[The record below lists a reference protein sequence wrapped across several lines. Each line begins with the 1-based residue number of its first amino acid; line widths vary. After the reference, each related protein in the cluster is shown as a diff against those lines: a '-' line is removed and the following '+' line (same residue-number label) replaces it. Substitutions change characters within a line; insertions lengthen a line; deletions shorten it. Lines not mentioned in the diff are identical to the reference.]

1 MKGGV
6 SASPREHQGC
16 VRAMGSAIERPSLL
30 AATCT
35 GLTRGWSLDTFLF
48 PSAFPG
54 TDVPRGPSLASFLK
68 VSFYLLAC
76 HPCSPVPSAAVF
88 WGHCSLFNSW
98 IP

>member
-6 SASPREHQGC
+6 SASPREHQDC

-48 PSAFPG
+48 PPAFPG

-68 VSFYLLAC
+68 VSFYLLALPSMQ
-76 HPCSPVPSAAVF
+76 PCPLCCTC
-88 WGHCSLFNSW
+88 WGHSR
-98 IP
+98 

>member
-16 VRAMGSAIERPSLL
+16 VRAMGSAIESTSLL

-35 GLTRGWSLDTFLF
+35 GLTRSFWSLETFLS
-48 PSAFPG
+48 PPAFPG

-68 VSFYLLAC
+68 VSFYLLALPSMQ
-76 HPCSPVPSAAVF
+76 PCPLCCCVLGTLF
-88 WGHCSLFNSW
+88 SL
-98 IP
+98 